1 MDKIPFNYNLIEGK
15 DVNDND
21 IQWWEEMEDG
31 TQLLLSLTEDDTDL
45 VALIESLQ
53 EKEGKNI
60 NDCLRAIALINA
72 KMPNIYIDMK
82 GYVKRSHFYVRVGI
96 NARKDFFCFSTHLTE
111 NQIAIS
117 WNICDIC
124 GYIARFF
131 KSRSYSDRLILLS
144 KRTHITDLKIE
155 KDEDGDIIIIPTIEN
170 L

>member
-1 MDKIPFNYNLIEGK
+1 MKETFSYNLIKGK
-15 DVNDND
+15 DVNDKD

-31 TQLLLSLTEDDTDL
+31 TQLQIPLSEDDADL
-45 VALIESLQ
+45 VALIVAFN
-53 EKEGKNI
+53 EKEDKNV
-60 NDCLRAIALINA
+60 NDCLKAIALINA

-82 GYVKRSHFYVRVGI
+82 GYVKRSHFFVRVGTK
-96 NARKDFFCFSTHLTE
+96 ARENFFCFSTNLTE

-131 KSRSYSDRLILLS
+131 KSRSYNDRLILLS
-144 KRTHITDLKIE
+144 KKTHITDLKIE
-155 KDEDGDIIIIPTIEN
+155 KDEDGDIIITPTIEN